1 MSNACST
8 LALTF
13 ARFGNGVGCPPPR
26 FHVYALRL
34 AQMVFVRI
42 VLDLL
47 AQNRENSSPIHRE
60 LIDCCRWNKRAHRK
74 KEVYHQ
80 VPYLVWLGI
89 VVVRNRSV
97 GWSAPEQ

>member
-1 MSNACST
+1 
-8 LALTF
+8 
-13 ARFGNGVGCPPPR
+13 
-26 FHVYALRL
+26 
-34 AQMVFVRI
+34 MVFVRI

-80 VPYLVWLGI
+80 VPYLVWLGDCGCEKPI
-89 VVVRNRSV
+89 SRLVSSGAVN
-97 GWSAPEQ
+97 